1 LFFNWFRQIRT
12 YTRFNAS
19 TPEEQE
25 RWQDE
30 ASEKHASMFG
40 DTLTE
45 RVAKNFERRQKVAD
59 EWVVREAEILDA
71 ETA

>member
-1 LFFNWFRQIRT
+1 
-12 YTRFNAS
+12 
-19 TPEEQE
+19 
-25 RWQDE
+25 
-30 ASEKHASMFG
+30 MFG

-45 RVAKNFERRQKVAD
+45 CVAKNFERRQKVAD